1 MFEINDHTKENVVYN
16 IFKSFMS
23 YNTLIVYQINVLYI
37 IEINN
42 NEIINFI
49 MDTKHSFLD

>member
-1 MFEINDHTKENVVYN
+1 MLFK
-16 IFKSFMS
+16 IFLKSFLS

-37 IEINN
+37 IVINKY
-42 NEIINFI
+42 EIIDYI